1 MKKYFW
7 RNFILIFSVAVITIV
22 VQLGILIFQYRT
34 SRSEWMENV
43 YTRFVQ
49 RTDTKLELS
58 DEEDS
63 ELDALY
69 EYLESLDDN
78 RISMY
83 HIYDSQGNEV
93 LKMTRYPEMDS
104 ELSHIIPEPGMRPQ
118 LERPLDDGRPGMN
131 PVEGDYVGS
140 FEIEI
145 GESGTY
151 TVGLYSYNPAT
162 YAYTKDLI
170 NSCIKSILISIP
182 VCLLIAVVLS
192 FLISRKNTSTVNE
205 IRKALDDLSSGKHHV
220 LLDKANKSE
229 LEEIA
234 TDIQN
239 LGKTLEA
246 NERGRKAWLTSISH
260 DLSTPATGIKII
272 TDGLS
277 DGVFKADR
285 ETVESLKHEADTL
298 NERISKVVDY
308 STLQNR
314 KLSLSRVSC
323 QEFASGM
330 ALSFGEEL
338 EISYDDGDMCADRA
352 LMEKACRELI
362 LNAFAFGCDVSLS
375 VGHEGENC
383 FIKVFNT
390 GKLPEGLSGDVLFE
404 PWSRADSSRHSG
416 GTGLGLPIVGTIA
429 MLHGGKAEISSVSDS
444 KVCASIVW
452 PVK

>member
-22 VQLGILIFQYRT
+22 VQLGILIFQYRS
-34 SRSEWMENV
+34 SRTEWMESV

-49 RTDTKLELS
+49 RTNTRVELS
-58 DEEDS
+58 DEDGS

-69 EYLESLDDN
+69 EYLEDLDDN

-83 HIYDSQGNEV
+83 RIYDSQGNEV
-93 LKMTRYPEMDS
+93 LKVTRYPD
-104 ELSHIIPEPGMRPQ
+104 PGMRPR
-118 LERPLDDGRPGMN
+118 LERALEEVRPGMEMQ
-131 PVEGDYVGS
+131 EGDYVGS
-140 FEIEI
+140 FEIEA
-145 GESGTY
+145 GDSGIY

-162 YAYTKDLI
+162 YTYTKDLI
-170 NSCIKSILISIP
+170 NSCINSILISIP
-182 VCLLIAVVLS
+182 VCLVIAVVLS

-205 IRKALDDLSSGKHHV
+205 IRKALDDLSSGKHGV
-220 LLDKANKSE
+220 LLDKATKSE

-234 TDIQN
+234 SDIQN
-239 LGKTLEA
+239 LDKILEA
-246 NERGRKAWLTSISH
+246 DERGRKAWLTSISH

-277 DGVFKADR
+277 DGVFEADS

-308 STLQNR
+308 STLQSR
-314 KLSLSRVSC
+314 KVSLSRFSC
-323 QEFASGM
+323 KDFASSM
-330 ALSFGEEL
+330 AMSFGEKL
-338 EISYDDGDMCADRA
+338 EITYDDGELCADRA
-352 LMEKACRELI
+352 LMEKACRELL
-362 LNAFAFGCDVSLS
+362 LNAFTFGCDVSLS
-375 VGHEGENC
+375 VGHDGKNC
-383 FIKVFNT
+383 FIKVLNT

-404 PWSRADSSRHSG
+404 PWSRADSSRHAG

-429 MLHGGKAEISSVSDS
+429 MLHGGKAELSSVSDS